1 MWDSDSGEPHEPQ
14 ALRTRT
20 VLRVSVGEERLH
32 DKEREKLSRTR
43 PLPSSATIRPAP
55 TSVAEAAP
63 RGSLSD
69 SHRAE
74 VALRDLVARPRG
86 SRISARW
93 LGHLFYGGQEGRP
106 RAAPPSVKKGGSRE
120 DARRGAC
127 DTMKVG
133 GTLVQDASK

>member
-86 SRISARW
+86 SRISAIIDGSDICFMVDRKAG
-93 LGHLFYGGQEGRP
+93 LARP
-106 RAAPPSVKKGGSRE
+106 RPRSKKVAHERTRVVVP
-120 DARRGAC
+120 A
-127 DTMKVG
+127 
-133 GTLVQDASK
+133 TL